1 LRQLAA
7 ARTIAPMG
15 ELYDDSIF
23 KKREEAMQKQAK
35 SQNLLFIGVIILV
48 LLVAGGAYL
57 WKLKFSPENRIIN
70 INKASVE
77 ELQYLPGVGPA
88 VAKDIVKGRPYKT
101 PEDLKNVKGI
111 GDKTYE
117 KMAPRVKVE

>member
-1 LRQLAA
+1 
-7 ARTIAPMG
+7 MG

-35 SQNLLFIGVIILV
+35 SQNLLFIGVIILIV
-48 LLVAGGAYL
+48 LVACGAFL
-57 WKLKFSPENRIIN
+57 WKMKFSPENRIIN

>member
-1 LRQLAA
+1 
-7 ARTIAPMG
+7 MG
-15 ELYDDSIF
+15 ELYDDSVF

-35 SQNLLFIGVIILV
+35 SQNLLFIGVIILIA
-48 LLVAGGAYL
+48 LVACGAFV
-57 WKLKFSPENRIIN
+57 WKMKFSPEKRIIN
-70 INKASVE
+70 INKAPVE